1 MQIEDNKFKRVEL
14 VNKQYSVKF
23 FGVLLALVMG
33 SPAVG
38 MELGLSG
45 SERQSPTTPILKRT
59 PSERTLRKI
68 FSPGDETILEQ
79 RVDMFLVDHNIEG
92 LTQFCNQTTE
102 GAQRAMLEYVKSK
115 KVNEYIKLAQNDNDV
130 CVLKKLITFFSL
142 NNERNEKKLDFNS
155 SKVIAQL
162 KKAIDTINSATKTE

>member
-1 MQIEDNKFKRVEL
+1 MQIEDNKSKRVEL
-14 VNKQYSVKF
+14 VIKQNSVKSLS
-23 FGVLLALVMG
+23 VLLALVMG

-45 SERQSPTTPILKRT
+45 SDQRSPKTPILKRT

-68 FSPGDETILEQ
+68 FSPGDETILKQ
-79 RVDMFLVDHNIEG
+79 RVEMFLVDHNIEG

-102 GAQRAMLEYVKSK
+102 GAQYSILEYVKSNK
-115 KVNEYIKLAQNDNDV
+115 IDEYIKLAQNDNDV
-130 CVLKKLITFFSL
+130 CVLKKLITFL